1 MSDSPCTGCRRT
13 NNGRLFYAYVH
24 HFMNVDRE
32 SRRVRLCKDCVF
44 EMLAPLLE
52 GADYGEGNSWIP
64 CEAFQANDSRMNAP
78 SSTATR
84 AQPAAMGSP
93 VAHSTLTSMVAETV
107 GATSSAGSAGGSR
120 RSRRSPS

>member
-1 MSDSPCTGCRRT
+1 MSDAPCTGCRRT

-64 CEAFQANDSRMNAP
+64 CEASLANDSRMNVQ
-78 SSTATR
+78 SSTETR
-84 AQPAAMGSP
+84 AQPAERELPGAP
-93 VAHSTLTSMVAETV
+93 STVISMVAETV
-107 GATSSAGSAGGSR
+107 GATSSVGSAGSSR
-120 RSRRSPS
+120 RSRRSQ